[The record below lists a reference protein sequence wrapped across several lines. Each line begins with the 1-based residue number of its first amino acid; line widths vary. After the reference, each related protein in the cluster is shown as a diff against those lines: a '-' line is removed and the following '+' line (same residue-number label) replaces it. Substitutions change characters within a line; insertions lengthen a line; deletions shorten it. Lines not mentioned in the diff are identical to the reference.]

1 MFVMRYV
8 VLQNPHVWSPWEA
21 PCVCS
26 SHISSPPRRERTQA
40 SVRLKESGVKLKI
53 EVLVY
58 FSQAVWEGE
67 LELELGNS
75 ENRGRFRAWLLSTS
89 SLSVSLSFSGC
100 WLHVFL
106 STRLHC
112 FPTILSLHYFSVH
125 NSIVASPALLNI
137 VIFQFSSHPY
147 LL

>member
-1 MFVMRYV
+1 MRYAESSCLV
-8 VLQNPHVWSPWEA
+8 TLGVCNSHVP
-21 PCVCS
+21 
-26 SHISSPPRRERTQA
+26 SPPRRERTQA
-40 SVRLKESGVKLKI
+40 SVRLKVSGVKLKI

-89 SLSVSLSFSGC
+89 SLLISLSFPGC

-106 STRLHC
+106 STRLRC
-112 FPTILSLHYFSVH
+112 FPTIVSPHYFSVH
-125 NSIVASPALLNI
+125 NSIMPSPTPLNI
-137 VIFQFSSHPY
+137 VIF
-147 LL
+147 